1 MGQEEKRKEEELKRE
16 VAALAKELAAGLE
29 EGKLKEMFM
38 GCFVSTADTT
48 ARFLP
53 EGRAYVITGDI
64 EAMWLR
70 DSSAQVSHYLP
81 YLKHFPMLRELVRGL
96 VLQQMEFICIDPYA
110 NAFNQEANGRCF
122 EKDET
127 ESSPWVW
134 ERKYE
139 VDSLC
144 YPIRLL
150 KQYRQAAGDDSIF
163 GDRTKEALERIV
175 GVWEA
180 QQRHEECFD
189 YSFVRRDCPDSDTL
203 SNNGKGSPC
212 AYTGMTWSGFRPSDD
227 ACQYGY
233 LIPANFFAAA
243 ALGYVTEFAREI
255 YKDEKLAL
263 RAERLAEQ
271 ILEGIRKYGIV
282 ETREFGPVYAYET
295 DGLGHYNLMDDA
307 NVPSLLSLPWLEA
320 PGVDE
325 EIWRNTRAFVLSR
338 NNPFYFE
345 GRAARGIGS
354 PHTPGKNVW
363 PIALT
368 MQGLTSRE
376 KQEREELLRVLTE
389 TDAGTELMHESFDVD
404 CPERFTREWFAWA
417 NSLFALFV
425 VEQRNLSVPGR

>member
-29 EGKLKEMFM
+29 EGKLKEMFL

-96 VLQQMEFICIDPYA
+96 ALQQMEFICIDPYA
-110 NAFNQEANGRCF
+110 NAFNQEASGRCF

-180 QQRHEECFD
+180 QQRHEEWLD

-320 PGVDE
+320 PGFFKMLLLRLCHIPD
-325 EIWRNTRAFVLSR
+325 S
-338 NNPFYFE
+338 
-345 GRAARGIGS
+345 GS
-354 PHTPGKNVW
+354 PAQEFCPDPFQGPQVILQG
-363 PIALT
+363 IAGVQPRCSHRPAQIILQYWLCYFFVKCKIHMPPYT
-368 MQGLTSRE
+368 IPA
-376 KQEREELLRVLTE
+376 
-389 TDAGTELMHESFDVD
+389 AGFGT
-404 CPERFTREWFAWA
+404 
-417 NSLFALFV
+417 NSKSLIT
-425 VEQRNLSVPGR
+425 GRRYLPSGNT